1 MIPLCQSTAAV
12 DWQSIETSD
21 RKKQII
27 AYMAETGKVTTSQL
41 AKLTGLTHGRVRTIL
56 QELTADGVVL
66 KDGDYRYT
74 GYMLKATESKKLRE
88 EC

>member
-1 MIPLCQSTAAV
+1 LLIAYRQSTATV

-27 AYMAETGKVTTSQL
+27 AYMAENGNVTTSQL
-41 AKLTGLTHGRVRTIL
+41 AKHTGLSQGRVRTIL
-56 QELTADGVVL
+56 QELNADGVVV

-74 GYMLKATESKKLRE
+74 TYTLKKAI
-88 EC
+88 